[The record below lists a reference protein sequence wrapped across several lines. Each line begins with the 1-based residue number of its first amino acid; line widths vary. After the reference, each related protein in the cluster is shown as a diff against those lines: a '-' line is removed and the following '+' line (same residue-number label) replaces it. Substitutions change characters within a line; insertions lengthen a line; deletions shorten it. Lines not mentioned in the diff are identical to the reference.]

1 MNVILSLNDVVKR
14 YDDRRVLS
22 GVTFSVGAGE
32 AVGVIGPNGAGKTTL
47 LRIAMGLIRPDSGWI
62 RLDNESVHDALRRV
76 PVAYFAGESTIPP
89 SVRVRSWRNLFHDVD
104 ERGENRPFA
113 VLSRGTRQ
121 LLGLRTVF
129 SVSGLRLIVLD
140 EPWEGLDPDASRW
153 LSEAMRARRDAG
165 TGILVS
171 SHRLHE
177 LAGVCDRYI
186 FLNRGV
192 TTPVSAR
199 SVARSG
205 LVSGDALLAAFDV
218 VRGRAR

>member
-1 MNVILSLNDVVKR
+1 MNVILSLHDVAKG

-22 GVTFSVGAGE
+22 GVTFSVAAGE

-47 LRIAMGLIRPDSGWI
+47 LRIAMGLVRPDRGWI
-62 RLDNESVHDALRRV
+62 RLDGESVHSALPRL

-89 SVRVRSWRNLFHDVD
+89 AVRVRSWRNLFHDAD

-165 TGILVS
+165 TGILLS

-177 LAGVCDRYI
+177 LASVCDRYL
-186 FLNRGV
+186 FLNRGIA
-192 TTPVSAR
+192 TPVSAR
-199 SVARSG
+199 AVAPGG
-205 LVSGDALLAAFDV
+205 LMSGDALLATFDL

>member
-1 MNVILSLNDVVKR
+1 MNVILTLNDVVKR

-47 LRIAMGLIRPDSGWI
+47 LRIAMGLIHPDSGWI
-62 RLDNESVHDALRRV
+62 RLDGESIGTALRRV

-89 SVRVRSWRNLFHDVD
+89 QVRVRAWRTLFHDVD
-104 ERGENRPFA
+104 ERGENRRFA

-121 LLGLRTVF
+121 LLGLRSVF

-186 FLNRGV
+186 FLNRGMA
-192 TTPVSAR
+192 TPVSAR
-199 SVARSG
+199 SVARGG

-218 VRGRAR
+218 VRGRSR

>member
-14 YDDRRVLS
+14 YEDRRVLS

-47 LRIAMGLIRPDSGWI
+47 LRIAMGLIHPDSGWI
-62 RLDNESVHDALRRV
+62 RLDGESIGTALPRV
-76 PVAYFAGESTIPP
+76 PVAYFAGEATIPP
-89 SVRVRSWRNLFHDVD
+89 LVRVRSWRNLFHDVD

-129 SVSGLRLIVLD
+129 SVSGLRFIVLD

-177 LAGVCDRYI
+177 LASVCDRYL
-186 FLNRGV
+186 FLNRGIA
-192 TTPVSAR
+192 TPVSAR
-199 SVARSG
+199 AVARG
-205 LVSGDALLAAFDV
+205 GHMSGDALLATFDL

>member
-14 YDDRRVLS
+14 YDNTRVLS

-47 LRIAMGLIRPDSGWI
+47 LRIAIGLIRPDSGSI
-62 RLDNESVHDALRRV
+62 RLDGEPVQTALRRV

-89 SVRVRSWRNLFHDVD
+89 TVRVRSWRNLFHDVD

-129 SVSGLRLIVLD
+129 SITGLRLIVLD
-140 EPWEGLDPDASRW
+140 EPWEGLDPDAARW
-153 LSEAMRARRDAG
+153 LSEAMRARRDARS
-165 TGILVS
+165 GILVS

-186 FLNRGV
+186 FLNRGMAI
-192 TTPVSAR
+192 PVSAR
-199 SVARSG
+199 SVARGG

>member
-1 MNVILSLNDVVKR
+1 MNVILSLHDVAKG

-47 LRIAMGLIRPDSGWI
+47 LRIAMGLVRPDRGWI
-62 RLDNESVHDALRRV
+62 RLDGESVHSALPRL

-89 SVRVRSWRNLFHDVD
+89 AVRVRSWRNLFHDAD

-165 TGILVS
+165 TGILLS

-177 LAGVCDRYI
+177 LASVCDRYL
-186 FLNRGV
+186 FLNRGIA
-192 TTPVSAR
+192 TPVSAR
-199 SVARSG
+199 AVAPGG
-205 LVSGDALLAAFDV
+205 LMSGDALLATFDL

>member
-1 MNVILSLNDVVKR
+1 MNAILSLNNVVKR
-14 YDDRRVLS
+14 YDNRRVLS
-22 GVTFSVGAGE
+22 GASFSVGRGE
-32 AVGVIGPNGAGKTTL
+32 AIGVIGPNGAGKTTL
-47 LRIAMGLIRPDSGWI
+47 LRIAMGLIHPDAGRI
-62 RLDNESVHDALRRV
+62 RLDGEPVESALRRV

-89 SVRVRSWRNLFHDVD
+89 SLRVRAWRNLFHDVD
-104 ERGENRPFA
+104 ERGENRLFR

-129 SVSGLRLIVLD
+129 SVGGLRLIVLD

-177 LAGVCDRYI
+177 LAGVCDRYV
-186 FLNRGV
+186 FLNRGI

-199 SVARSG
+199 SVAREG

-218 VRGRAR
+218 VRGRTR

>member
-22 GVTFSVGAGE
+22 GVTFSVGGGE

-62 RLDNESVHDALRRV
+62 RLDGESVHDALCRV

-89 SVRVRSWRNLFHDVD
+89 PVRVRTWRNLFHDVD

-129 SVSGLRLIVLD
+129 SVSGLRLMVLD

-153 LSEAMRARRDAG
+153 LSEAMRSRRDAG

-192 TTPVSAR
+192 ATPVSAR
-199 SVARSG
+199 SVARGG

>member
-1 MNVILSLNDVVKR
+1 MNVILSLNEVVKR

-22 GVTFSVGAGE
+22 GVTFSVGRGE
-32 AVGVIGPNGAGKTTL
+32 AIGVIGPNGAGKTTL
-47 LRIAMGLIRPDSGWI
+47 LRIAMGLIHADSGWI
-62 RLDNESVHDALRRV
+62 RLDGEPIHAAFGHV
-76 PVAYFAGESTIPP
+76 PVGYFAGESTIPP

-104 ERGENRPFA
+104 DRGENRPFGL
-113 VLSRGTRQ
+113 LSRGTRQ
-121 LLGLRTVF
+121 LLGLRTLF

-177 LAGVCDRYI
+177 LAGVCDRFI
-186 FLNRGV
+186 FLNRGLAI
-192 TTPVSAR
+192 PVSAR
-199 SVARSG
+199 AVSRDG
-205 LVSGDALLAAFDV
+205 LLSGDALLAAFDV
-218 VRGRAR
+218 VRGRVR

>member
-62 RLDNESVHDALRRV
+62 RLDAESIHTALGRV

-89 SVRVRSWRNLFHDVD
+89 QVRVRSWRNLFHDVD

-153 LSEAMRARRDAG
+153 LSEAMHARRDAG

-186 FLNRGV
+186 FLNRGIA
-192 TTPVSAR
+192 TPVSAR
-199 SVARSG
+199 SVSRGG